1 MNPMDHQIKTAIE
14 KSFCGLV
21 DLYGVARVARMKNIS
36 VNQVKKRYLN
46 ERDGVERDSKPRK
59 PKVKR

>member
-1 MNPMDHQIKTAIE
+1 MDQQTKHAIE

-21 DLYGVARVARMKNIS
+21 DLYGVARVARMKGIS

-46 ERDGVERDSKPRK
+46 ERDGVERERKPRK
-59 PKVKR
+59 PKVKRTSR